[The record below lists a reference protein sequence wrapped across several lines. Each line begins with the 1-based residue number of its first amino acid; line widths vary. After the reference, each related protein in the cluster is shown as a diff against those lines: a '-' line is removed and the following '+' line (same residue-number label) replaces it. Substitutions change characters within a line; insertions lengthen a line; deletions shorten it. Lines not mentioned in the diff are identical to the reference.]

1 MASFASPAE
10 LAEYTAGLIGP
21 DDPRSQVILD
31 GATKALQNYAG
42 WHIAP
47 AESVTLILDGGSSV
61 LYLPT
66 LKLNSVTS
74 ITVDGAL
81 QDVTSYEWSRV
92 TGNVRVKNH
101 GYFPDSWG
109 GITVVF
115 NSGHATVP
123 ADLKQIVLQVSAQ
136 ALSSPTGA
144 TREQAGQVSMQWAT
158 TAPGVAGGLSLL
170 GRDLAIIGHY
180 RIEREV

>member
-1 MASFASPAE
+1 MGFATPEE
-10 LAEYTAGLIGP
+10 LSAYTMGLISET
-21 DDPRSQVILD
+21 DERSQLILD
-31 GATKALQNYAG
+31 GATRAIQNYAG

-47 AESVTLILDGGSSV
+47 AQEVTVYLDGGSDV

-66 LKLNSVTS
+66 LKLNSIES

-81 QDVTSYEWSRV
+81 LASTDYEWSRI
-92 TGNVRVKNH
+92 TGNVRHKLSC
-101 GYFPDSWG
+101 FPDSWG
-109 GITVVF
+109 GTVVVF
-115 NSGHATVP
+115 NSGYADTP
-123 ADLKQIVLQVSAQ
+123 EDLKQVVLQVAAQ

-170 GRDLAIIGHY
+170 ERDLATVDQY
-180 RIEREV
+180 RIAKEV

>member
-1 MASFASPAE
+1 MAAFATPAQ
-10 LAEYTAGLIGP
+10 LSAYTEGLIAA
-21 DDPRSQVILD
+21 DDSRSQLILD

-47 AESVTLILDGGSSV
+47 PQDITLVLDGGSNI

-66 LKLNSVTS
+66 LKLNSVAS

-81 QDVTSYEWSRV
+81 LPTTDYEWSRI
-92 TGNVRVKNH
+92 TGNVRLKNSRW
-101 GYFPDSWG
+101 FADIWG
-109 GITVVF
+109 GTVITF
-115 NSGHATVP
+115 NSGFATVP
-123 ADLKQIVLQVSAQ
+123 TDLVQIVLQVSAQ

-158 TAPGVAGGLSLL
+158 TAPGVSGGLSLL
-170 GRDLAIIGHY
+170 ARDYETLDQY
-180 RIEREV
+180 RIAKEA